1 MTRPMQEGHSDPPL
15 SLRKQEMNLSCGR
28 CTPSLWRQ
36 KDTITGRDRIRR
48 VRSLYKQTCH
58 FFKALTQQILC
69 LVKLFILY
77 WDMCMCSVTSLCP
90 TLCNPWAVAHQSHLS
105 MGFSR
110 QEYWSGLPFPPPG
123 DFPDQ
128 GIKPHLHP
136 LHCQTDSLPLSHLR
150 SPKDVVHVYSEILV
164 SH

>member
-1 MTRPMQEGHSDPPL
+1 MNGIK
-15 SLRKQEMNLSCGR
+15 SLC
-28 CTPSLWRQ
+28 
-36 KDTITGRDRIRR
+36 
-48 VRSLYKQTCH
+48 V
-58 FFKALTQQILC
+58 LTQSC
-69 LVKLFILY
+69 PVLFENLRN
-77 WDMCMCSVTSLCP
+77 VT
-90 TLCNPWAVAHQSHLS
+90 HQAHLS

-150 SPKDVVHVYSEILV
+150 SPKDVVHVYSKILV